1 MFCVGVRGNFCVLH
15 HFCVLVAHVHHSEL
29 VAVFTYLCVSGRHL
43 LLCVGGRC
51 LYLFVLLADIYIC
64 FWHVHWWQVF
74 ICVLVAGIYLPV
86 SMAGVHLCVGS
97 RCLPLCVDG
106 QCLYLFVLLADVYI
120 CWWHVDW
127 WWVFTSVLVS
137 HACLPLS
144 VLLAGSVYRYICYLP
159 LALLTAGD
167 DNPNL
172 FVEGDVY
179 LIYYP
184 EAILRG

>member
-1 MFCVGVRGNFCVLH
+1 M
-15 HFCVLVAHVHHSEL
+15 
-29 VAVFTYLCVSGRHL
+29 
-43 LLCVGGRC
+43 
-51 LYLFVLLADIYIC
+51 
-64 FWHVHWWQVF
+64 
-74 ICVLVAGIYLPV
+74 
-86 SMAGVHLCVGS
+86 
-97 RCLPLCVDG
+97 
-106 QCLYLFVLLADVYI
+106 LLADVYI